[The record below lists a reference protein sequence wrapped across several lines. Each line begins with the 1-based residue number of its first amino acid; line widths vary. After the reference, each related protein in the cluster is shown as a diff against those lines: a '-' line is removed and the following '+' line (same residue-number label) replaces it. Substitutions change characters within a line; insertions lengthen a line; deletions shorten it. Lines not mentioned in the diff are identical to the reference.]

1 MVIIRNGP
9 GRATFLRLNADLEQK
24 WVRFWVQGGKVRRGI
39 VLSFK
44 SLETY
49 LMKDDVKVFRA

>member
-44 SLETY
+44 YLEMY